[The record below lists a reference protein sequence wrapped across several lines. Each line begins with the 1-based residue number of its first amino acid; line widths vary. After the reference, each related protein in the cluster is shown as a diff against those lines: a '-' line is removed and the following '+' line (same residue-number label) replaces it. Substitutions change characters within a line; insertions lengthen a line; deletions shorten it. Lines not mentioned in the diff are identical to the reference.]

1 MWSMPMNNDQRR
13 EARRKSMQGTVLF
26 GLGII
31 AAIAAAITGTI
42 WLAGLAV
49 ALLAPAIIV
58 LYKVGRSLP

>member
-1 MWSMPMNNDQRR
+1 
-13 EARRKSMQGTVLF
+13 MQGTVLF
-26 GLGII
+26 GLGIV